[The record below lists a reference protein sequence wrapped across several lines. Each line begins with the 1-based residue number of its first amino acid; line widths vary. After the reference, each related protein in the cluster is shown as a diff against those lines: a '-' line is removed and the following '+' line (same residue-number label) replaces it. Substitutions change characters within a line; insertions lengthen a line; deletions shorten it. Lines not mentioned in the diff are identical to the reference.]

1 MSGVPGIRRASAI
14 VQLTWVHAMNLGG
27 DAIVTVSLAG
37 TLFFTVPTKA
47 ARPHVLLYLLI
58 TMTPFAI
65 VAPVVGPV
73 IDRLRR
79 WRRIIV
85 ATTCLGRATLCLLI
99 AARPHSLLLYPEA
112 FGILLLSKCYLVAKG
127 AIVPA
132 FVANQRE
139 LVGANAKLTRVALVS
154 GAVAGLVAAG
164 VFKLGGAPWTLWLAA
179 AVYAGS
185 AVLAV
190 RLPPPRLGEVP
201 GDSGPDAGARQ
212 VDREHPPPARGEP
225 ALRSLAHVSPGT
237 RIAMAAS
244 SMGLL
249 RGAVGFLTFL
259 VVFVLKENKEPAW
272 FYGVVIVASGVGSFI
287 GAVLAPPARR
297 RVSEEVV
304 LIASMVVP
312 AVGAVVDAVRYGR
325 PGVWAVAFAL
335 GVGASAGRV
344 AFDSLVQQYAPDAA
358 RGRAFA
364 RFETRFQLTWVI
376 GAFLAVVLHLGLTPG
391 LVILAAGLGVATFS
405 YLSGLR
411 AAALRS
417 RRTDRSVPPGEP
429 RPPGQDD
436 ADGLP
441 APGRQTN

>member
-1 MSGVPGIRRASAI
+1 MSSVPGIRRASPI
-14 VQLTWVHAMNLGG
+14 VQLTWVHAMNLAG

-73 IDRLRR
+73 IDRLRK

-85 ATTCLGRATLCLLI
+85 ATTCLGRGTLCLLI
-99 AARPHSLLLYPEA
+99 AVNPHSLLLYPEA
-112 FGILLLSKCYLVAKG
+112 FGVLLLSKCYLVAKG

-132 FVANQRE
+132 FVSNQRE
-139 LVGANAKLTRVALVS
+139 LVVANAKLTRVALVA
-154 GAVAGLVAAG
+154 GAVAGLLAAG
-164 VFKLGGAPWTLWLAA
+164 VFKLGGSPWTLWLAA
-179 AVYAGS
+179 AVYAWS

-190 RLPPPRLGEVP
+190 RLPPPRLGEIPADTDAVVAPAPEASSVP
-201 GDSGPDAGARQ
+201 AAG
-212 VDREHPPPARGEP
+212 PPAVNAGPPVPRRD
-225 ALRSLAHVSPGT
+225 ASRVAPGT

-244 SMGLL
+244 AMGLL

-259 VVFVLKENKEPAW
+259 VVFVLKESGEPAW
-272 FYGVVIVASGVGSFI
+272 YYGVVIVASGVGSFI
-287 GAVLAPPARR
+287 GAALAPPMRR
-297 RVSEEVV
+297 RVSEEIV
-304 LIASMVVP
+304 LISSMVVP
-312 AVGAVVDAVRYGR
+312 AIGAVVDVVRFGR

-376 GAFLAVVLHLGLTPG
+376 GAFLAVVLHLSLTPG

-405 YLSGLR
+405 YVSGLR
-411 AAALRS
+411 AAGHWGHRS
-417 RRTDRSVPPGEP
+417 GEPPTSPTAEVHTPP
-429 RPPGQDD
+429 RPP
-436 ADGLP
+436 A
-441 APGRQTN
+441 